1 MEKLIF
7 ILPLLFFGCG
17 DIPDKRNIEPPDTN
31 NYSKDYEEEY
41 EEETQSSKENNQY
54 VIVLPESPPN
64 IIVPESNKIDSEDID
79 NVNEN
84 QNENINDTNTYTD
97 VTTNTNTNLN
107 ENINI
112 NNDKEDSSEF
122 PKTSIPQM
130 PIIAF

>member
-84 QNENINDTNTYTD
+84 QNENINDTNT
-97 VTTNTNTNLN
+97 NLN